1 MFGLPHITKC
11 PCCAKSNF
19 VVLNKVA
26 QDHNFKSL
34 ENYVLR
40 KKFKCK
46 KCGEEIALFQSDSN
60 QEKVLWLNLFMCE
73 ENYYT
78 ELTRLRQKRAKLN
91 TTKAKSF
98 ININEKFIL
107 IQKEID
113 EIKKKIQSDQIK
125 LKIKLKIQK
134 RVSIPH

>member
-26 QDHNFKSL
+26 QDHNFRSL

-40 KKFKCK
+40 KKFICK
-46 KCGEEIALFQSDSN
+46 KCGEEIALFVSDSN
-60 QEKVLWLNLFMCE
+60 QEKVLWLNLLMCE
-73 ENYYT
+73 ENYYN
-78 ELTRLRQKRAKLN
+78 ELTKLKQKRAKLN
-91 TTKAKSF
+91 ATKTKSYN
-98 ININEKFIL
+98 NINEKFII

-113 EIKKKIQSDQIK
+113 EIQKKIQSDKIK

-134 RVSIPH
+134 RVNYA

>member
-19 VVLNKVA
+19 VVLNKAA

-98 ININEKFIL
+98 ININDLSELPLPCMTIFFLCKIL
-107 IQKEID
+107 IIVTG
-113 EIKKKIQSDQIK
+113 II
-125 LKIKLKIQK
+125 L
-134 RVSIPH
+134 